1 MEAVIKMPVRS
12 SRKSLQL
19 GQALALVF
27 SRSFGSSKLC
37 QGAQPYV
44 LFRTSSSLG
53 FFERQS
59 ELSETDFTFLTWLVI
74 ADCWLWALIG
84 DQAKR
89 RYRHYWP
96 LSPHIGTKVAQKAL
110 SQCRFWQHA
119 QTYHNT
125 LYFWCTAWNIIQQ
138 YIHHTTILD
147 QRPART
153 KFAFLQRWC
162 QIKQPPARE
171 AGEACSAAVW

>member
-19 GQALALVF
+19 GQALASVF

-59 ELSETDFTFLTWLVI
+59 ELSELISLSWL
-74 ADCWLWALIG
+74 DLSLLIVG
-84 DQAKR
+84 CE
-89 RYRHYWP
+89 P
-96 LSPHIGTKVAQKAL
+96 LSETKQKGDTGITDL
-110 SQCRFWQHA
+110 YRLTLVPKSPKRLCRNAAFGNMPNISQHA
-119 QTYHNT
+119 LFLMHCMKYHT
-125 LYFWCTAWNIIQQ
+125 T
-138 YIHHTTILD
+138 IHNTTILD